1 MQKVQYEP
9 PTCVIQA
16 MSQDSALLAG
26 SPGKFDQVSD
36 AEQLE
41 SPHSQDSWMT
51 GMTKRRRMTQQVMFG
66 GSNDYLG

>member
-9 PTCVIQA
+9 PTCVSQA

-36 AEQLE
+36 AEQLAKPTTPKFMDE
-41 SPHSQDSWMT
+41 WDDEEEVDDSTTYVW
-51 GMTKRRRMTQQVMFG
+51 GIK
-66 GSNDYLG
+66 

>member
-16 MSQDSALLAG
+16 MSQDSALLVG

-36 AEQLE
+36 AEQLAK
-41 SPHSQDSWMT
+41 PPPQKKNH
-51 GMTKRRRMTQQVMFG
+51 GRMG
-66 GSNDYLG
+66 